1 VRTTD
6 GTTLFE
12 KTLKH
17 RSEAIS
23 VEEWVKDDFIRL
35 LRELDDGLRDLASRC
50 VIDILD
56 AGLVPIP

>member
-1 VRTTD
+1 
-6 GTTLFE
+6 
-12 KTLKH
+12 LKH
-17 RSEAIS
+17 RSETIS

-50 VIDILD
+50 VTDILD